1 MDESNQQK
9 KLQGTTITLIVVM
22 AVIFLVLFR
31 LAFIKAGDAYT
42 RQLYDNATDLNGGF
56 LKETVDNLIRDID
69 SSEAS
74 WQEEFS
80 NRAELQY
87 DSVRSVCTLSGNMK
101 DNVEEYFKTLPDAPY
116 WTWMLYNDASNEVY
130 LDSAGLLGDAWD
142 GDSDSVEEVFV
153 SAEKISVSGN
163 TLIYGIRKETL
174 HNYVKD
180 SVLRKVRGYQFS
192 HGVSAIIDEIM
203 NEKGGKNFAK
213 RLACQEDPKLEGM
226 LLSFDMRASGTMLP
240 YNEILYEA
248 VRTGS
253 FASSYSFDED
263 GTVKYR
269 QFYSAMYPEYRWL
282 ITLSA
287 PLDDIETYVRE
298 SQRYSESLMRRYLV
312 VFSVLFLL
320 MIVAMFFIMMRNDR
334 NYFDSRTAILRK
346 KVERDALTGATTRD
360 YGTEKL
366 RECFDLFKA
375 GKKDPAI
382 MILDV
387 DRFKGINDTYGHDV
401 GDIALKRVVRALYR
415 ALGKH
420 DYLIRW
426 GGDEFIGLFPNLKHE
441 DCMFFM
447 HKVLNAVRSVEI
459 VVEEDHFNL
468 TASIGFAYFSAE
480 DNEFEDGLKRAD
492 TALYASKEGGRNQV
506 HLAEGPAEGGT

>member
-1 MDESNQQK
+1 MPESNQQK
-9 KLQGTTITLIVVM
+9 KIQGTTVALILIM
-22 AVIFLVLFR
+22 ALIFLFLFR
-31 LAFIKAGDAYT
+31 LAFVNAGDAYT

-56 LKETVDNLIRDID
+56 LKETVDNLLRDID

-80 NRAELQY
+80 NRAKLQR
-87 DSVRSVCTLSGNMK
+87 DSVISAASGRGDMK
-101 DNVEEYFKTLPDAPY
+101 ENVEKYFKSLPDAPY
-116 WTWMLYNDASNEVY
+116 WTWMLYNEKTNEVY
-130 LDSAGLLGDAWD
+130 LDSAGLLGDSWD
-142 GDSDSVEEVFV
+142 GDAASLKDSFV
-153 SAEKISVSGN
+153 STEELHVSGN
-163 TLIYGIRKETL
+163 VLIFGIRKETL

-192 HGVSAIIDEIM
+192 HGVSAIIDEVM
-203 NEKGGKNFAK
+203 NENGGKNFSR

-226 LLSFDMRASGTMLP
+226 LLSSDMKASGTILP
-240 YNEILYEA
+240 YDDILEEA
-248 VRTGS
+248 FRTGS
-253 FASSYSFDED
+253 FASSYTFED
-263 GTVKYR
+263 DGAKRFR
-269 QFYSAMYPEYRWL
+269 QFYSAVYPKYRWL
-282 ITLSA
+282 ITLNA
-287 PLDDIETYVRE
+287 PLDDIEIYVKE
-298 SQRYSESLMRRYLV
+298 SQHYSESLMRRYLL
-312 VFSVLFLL
+312 VFSALFIL
-320 MIVAMFFIMMRNDR
+320 MIVAMYFIMMRNDQ
-334 NYFDSRTAILRK
+334 NYFDSRTAILRR

-366 RECFDLFKA
+366 REYFALYKN

-387 DRFKGINDTYGHDV
+387 DKFKGINDTYGHDV
-401 GDIALKRVVRALYR
+401 GDIALKRVVRALYK

-426 GGDEFIGLFPNLKHE
+426 GGDEFIGLYPNLKHE

-447 HKVLNAVRSVEI
+447 HKILNAVRSVEI
-459 VVEEDHFNL
+459 VVEEDSFNL
-468 TASIGFAYFSAE
+468 TASIGFAYFAPG

-506 HLAEGPAEGGT
+506 HLAEADAQSN